1 VIAAKLGI
9 DRIAS
14 AGEFPGTIRR
24 LVHEPSGPAKYQYL
38 IVSDKPDDA
47 QRADLVVIQNF
58 DKAKEKLKKRI
69 RVDVGLEMQISQA
82 RSMDAR
88 AAAKWLGQLRD
99 VYAFCRLVRCQ
110 LVISSGAKSP
120 VEMVSGRSFDALLSE
135 CEIDPATYWKDLEKW
150 LETRLTR
157 RVTI

>member
-1 VIAAKLGI
+1 MAAELGI

-14 AGEFPGTIRR
+14 TGAFPGTIRR
-24 LVHEPSGPAKYQYL
+24 LAHEPSGPAKYPYL
-38 IVSDKPDDA
+38 IASDKPDDA

-58 DKAKEKLKKRI
+58 HKAKEKLKKRI
-69 RVDVGLEMQISQA
+69 RAGTGLEMQISQA

-88 AAAKWLGQLRD
+88 AAAKWLGQVRD
-99 VYAFCRLVRCQ
+99 AYAFCRLVGCQ

-120 VEMVSGRSFDALLSE
+120 VEMVSGRSFDALLNE

-150 LETRLTR
+150 VESRLAR